1 MTGQHTMTL
10 ISSEWNGHN
19 TFRLIPV
26 SNDCPYVECIY
37 DVTSGLF
44 VIIGK
49 VTKTTL
55 HMLPKLDDN
64 GDPMG
69 TAALRPNGRNVK
81 EERVSS
87 ETFQEYYLDNKL
99 DIKDLVIYLGINA
112 EEFDFE
118 PILNQEV
125 KPAK

>member
-26 SNDCPYVECIY
+26 SNDAPYVECIY

>member
-26 SNDCPYVECIY
+26 TNDSPYVECIY

-64 GDPMG
+64 GDPIG
-69 TAALRPNGRNVK
+69 TVALRPNGRNVK

-99 DIKDLVIYLGINA
+99 DIKDLVNYLGINA
-112 EEFDFE
+112 KEFDFE
-118 PILNQEV
+118 TVLNQEV

>member
-19 TFRLIPV
+19 TFRMIPV
-26 SNDCPYVECIY
+26 SNDSPYVECIY

-55 HMLPKLDDN
+55 HMLPKLNDE
-64 GDPMG
+64 GDPIG
-69 TAALRPNGRNVK
+69 TAKLRPNGRNVK

-99 DIKDLVIYLGINA
+99 DIKNLVYYLGINA
-112 EEFDFE
+112 KEFDFE

>member
-26 SNDCPYVECIY
+26 SNDSPYVECIY

-69 TAALRPNGRNVK
+69 TAVLRPNGRNVK

-99 DIKDLVIYLGINA
+99 DIKDLVNYLGINA
-112 EEFDFE
+112 KEFDFE

>member
-26 SNDCPYVECIY
+26 SNDSPYVECIY

-99 DIKDLVIYLGINA
+99 DIKDLVNYLGINA
-112 EEFDFE
+112 KEFDFE

>member
-19 TFRLIPV
+19 TFRMIPV
-26 SNDCPYVECIY
+26 SNDSPYVECIY

-64 GDPMG
+64 GDPIA
-69 TAALRPNGRNVK
+69 TVALRPNGRNVK

-99 DIKDLVIYLGINA
+99 DIKDLVNYLGINA
-112 EEFDFE
+112 KEFDFE
-118 PILNQEV
+118 PILNQEA

>member
-1 MTGQHTMTL
+1 MTGVDTMTL

-19 TFRLIPV
+19 TFRMIPV
-26 SNDCPYVECIY
+26 SNDAPYVECIY

-55 HMLPKLDDN
+55 HMLPKLDEN

-69 TAALRPNGRNVK
+69 TVALRPNGRNVK

-99 DIKDLVIYLGINA
+99 DIKDLVNYLGINA
-112 EEFDFE
+112 KEFDFE

>member
-1 MTGQHTMTL
+1 MTL

-19 TFRLIPV
+19 TFRMIPV
-26 SNDCPYVECIY
+26 SNDSPYVECIY
-37 DVTSGLF
+37 DLTSGLF

-55 HMLPKLDDN
+55 HMLPKLDEN

-69 TAALRPNGRNVK
+69 TQALRANGRNVR

-87 ETFQEYYLDNKL
+87 ETFQEYYLDDKE
-99 DIKDLVIYLGINA
+99 DIKNLVNYLGINSK
-112 EEFDFE
+112 EFDFQTT
-118 PILNQEV
+118 LDKAVQ
-125 KPAK
+125 PAN

>member
-1 MTGQHTMTL
+1 MKAQETMSL
-10 ISSEWNGHN
+10 IKSEWNGHQ
-19 TFRLIPV
+19 TFRLIPI
-26 SNDCPYVECIY
+26 SNDAPYVECIY

-55 HMLPKLDDN
+55 HMLPKLDEN
-64 GDPMG
+64 GDPIG
-69 TAALRPNGRNVK
+69 TTALRPNGRNVK

-87 ETFQEYYLDNKL
+87 ETFQEYYLDDKL
-99 DIKDLVIYLGINA
+99 DIKNLIHFLGINA
-112 EEFDFE
+112 KEFDFE
-118 PILNQEV
+118 PILNQEA

>member
-26 SNDCPYVECIY
+26 SNDSPYVECIY

-112 EEFDFE
+112 KEFDFE

>member
-1 MTGQHTMTL
+1 MTGENTMTL

-19 TFRLIPV
+19 TFRMIPA
-26 SNDCPYVECIY
+26 SNDAPYVECIY

-55 HMLPKLDDN
+55 HMLPKLDEN
-64 GDPMG
+64 GDPVA

-87 ETFQEYYLDNKL
+87 ETFQEYYLDNKE
-99 DIKDLVIYLGINA
+99 DIKNLVNFLGVNSKD
-112 EEFDFE
+112 FDFQTT
-118 PILNQEV
+118 LAKAVQ
-125 KPAK
+125 PAK

>member
-1 MTGQHTMTL
+1 MTGENTMTL

-26 SNDCPYVECIY
+26 SNDAPYVECIY

-55 HMLPKLDDN
+55 HMLPKLDEN

-69 TAALRPNGRNVK
+69 TQAMRANGRNVK

-87 ETFQEYYLDNKL
+87 ETFQEYYLDNKE
-99 DIKDLVIYLGINA
+99 DIKNLVNFLGINSKD
-112 EEFDFE
+112 FDFQTT
-118 PILNQEV
+118 LAKAVQ
-125 KPAK
+125 PAQ

>member
-1 MTGQHTMTL
+1 MKAQETMSL
-10 ISSEWNGHN
+10 IKSEWNGHQ
-19 TFRLIPV
+19 TFRLIPI
-26 SNDCPYVECIY
+26 SNDAPYVECIY

-55 HMLPKLDDN
+55 HMLPKLDEN

-69 TAALRPNGRNVK
+69 TVALRSNGRNVK

-87 ETFQEYYLDNKL
+87 ETFQEYYLDDKL
-99 DIKDLVIYLGINA
+99 DIKNLVNFLAINA
-112 EEFDFE
+112 NEFDFE
-118 PILNQEV
+118 PVLNQEA

>member
-1 MTGQHTMTL
+1 MTL

-26 SNDCPYVECIY
+26 SNDSPYVECIY

>member
-26 SNDCPYVECIY
+26 SNDAPYVECIY

-69 TAALRPNGRNVK
+69 TVALRPNGRNVK

-99 DIKDLVIYLGINA
+99 DIKDLVNYLGINA
-112 EEFDFE
+112 KEFDFE

>member
-26 SNDCPYVECIY
+26 SNDAPYVECIY

-99 DIKDLVIYLGINA
+99 DIKDLVNYLGINA
-112 EEFDFE
+112 KEFDFE

>member
-1 MTGQHTMTL
+1 MTGENTMTL

-19 TFRLIPV
+19 TFRMIPV
-26 SNDCPYVECIY
+26 SNDAPYVECIY

-55 HMLPKLDDN
+55 HMLPKLDEN
-64 GDPMG
+64 GDPVA
-69 TAALRPNGRNVK
+69 TVALRPNGRNVK

-99 DIKDLVIYLGINA
+99 DIKDLIYYIGINA
-112 EEFDFE
+112 KEFDFQ
-118 PILNQEV
+118 ITLDKAVQ
-125 KPAK
+125 PAQ

>member
-1 MTGQHTMTL
+1 MTL
-10 ISSEWNGHN
+10 ISSEWNGHS

-26 SNDCPYVECIY
+26 SNDAPYVECIY

-69 TAALRPNGRNVK
+69 TVALRPNGRNVK

>member
-26 SNDCPYVECIY
+26 SNDSPYVECIY